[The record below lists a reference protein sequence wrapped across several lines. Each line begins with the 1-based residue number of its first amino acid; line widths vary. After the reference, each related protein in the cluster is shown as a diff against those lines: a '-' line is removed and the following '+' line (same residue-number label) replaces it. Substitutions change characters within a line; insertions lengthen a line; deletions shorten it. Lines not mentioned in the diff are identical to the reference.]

1 MSVSQLLDPKKP
13 LYQENDLI
21 SEKEF
26 LQMQTWRG
34 QLKECDYVDT
44 LMEQGDTQ
52 VGWATAKIK
61 IVTGDNLTI
70 ELDTKSG
77 ENL

>member
-34 QLKECDYVDT
+34 QLKEGDNVDT
-44 LMEQGDTQ
+44 LIEQGDTL
-52 VGWATAKIK
+52 VGWATSNIK
-61 IVTGDNLTI
+61 TVTGDNLTI